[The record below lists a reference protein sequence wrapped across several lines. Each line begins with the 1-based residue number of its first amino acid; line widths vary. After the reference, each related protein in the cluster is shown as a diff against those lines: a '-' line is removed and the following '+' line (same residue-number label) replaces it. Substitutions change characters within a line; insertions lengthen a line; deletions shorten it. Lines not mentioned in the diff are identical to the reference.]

1 MANLVEVFQTLES
14 WGMLDV
20 MLPFLLIF
28 TLVFAVLQKSMIFG
42 QDSKRFNTIIALVLA
57 MVVVIPHIM
66 GTYPHGKN
74 AVLIINSFLPDIALV
89 LVAIIMVL
97 MLSGVFGYQTKDNN
111 SGWILFIAFAV
122 VIYLFGL
129 SAGWWAKFNWFNID
143 SDTLSVV
150 LVLLVFGIVIAAVTG
165 GGEGLFKPLRDL
177 VVKKP

>member
-28 TLVFAVLQKSMIFG
+28 TLVFAVLQKAKIFG

-66 GTYPHGKN
+66 GTYPPGKN
-74 AVLIINSFLPDIALV
+74 AVLIINAFLPDIALV

-97 MLSGVFGYQTKDNN
+97 MLSGVFGYHTSDNT

-122 VIYLFGL
+122 VIYLFGI
-129 SAGWWAKFNWFNID
+129 SAGWWIKFNWFNID

-150 LVLLVFGIVIAAVTG
+150 LVLLVFGIVIATVTS
-165 GGEGLFKPLRDL
+165 GGEGLFKPLKDL